1 MIDPNILNVL
11 KSNQD
16 DPSYSIIIKSFNQPE
31 FCNREE
37 LQMTILQV
45 NPNVFEIIQNKTNI
59 IESLKELLTDNDI
72 EIPNQYELSINN
84 IVQKTFTV
92 NSVLNFDQIANT
104 FTSGLTGRISAET
117 NQNIPSQ
124 STQGEI
130 KARRIIFTTKDYPNV
145 LDEDHFI
152 LNKNNITIKLDE
164 DIQNITVTLT
174 HANLVA
180 SYDSHSEL
188 IEFKPFVTNT
198 IVDGEVNINITDV
211 RNAVMPT
218 NIISSLTTSIS
229 DKENT
234 IIELNNS
241 LEEATEEEKEEI
253 EAEIATLETDILNL
267 TKRKQAIIDQI
278 QGLNFNSTKPF
289 NFDITYTYR
298 DDITNR
304 FIECI
309 NFELAPEINIDF
321 LQTYKNVP
329 GLVLTIDE
337 KDKKYSSYS
346 TTFKTNEQGL
356 YNGVT
361 ITFNNL
367 KRLREPIDVNVIIMG
382 DSID

>member
-1 MIDPNILNVL
+1 
-11 KSNQD
+11 
-16 DPSYSIIIKSFNQPE
+16 
-31 FCNREE
+31 
-37 LQMTILQV
+37 
-45 NPNVFEIIQNKTNI
+45 
-59 IESLKELLTDNDI
+59 
-72 EIPNQYELSINN
+72 
-84 IVQKTFTV
+84 
-92 NSVLNFDQIANT
+92 
-104 FTSGLTGRISAET
+104 
-117 NQNIPSQ
+117 
-124 STQGEI
+124 
-130 KARRIIFTTKDYPNV
+130 
-145 LDEDHFI
+145 
-152 LNKNNITIKLDE
+152 
-164 DIQNITVTLT
+164 
-174 HANLVA
+174 
-180 SYDSHSEL
+180 
-188 IEFKPFVTNT
+188 
-198 IVDGEVNINITDV
+198 
-211 RNAVMPT
+211 MPT

-229 DKENT
+229 NKEDT

-241 LEEATEEEKEEI
+241 LEDATEEEKEEI

-278 QGLNFNSTKPF
+278 QGLNFTSVKPF
-289 NFDITYTYR
+289 NFDITYTYH
-298 DDITNR
+298 DDITNH

-321 LQTYKNVP
+321 LQTYKNIP